1 MGDLQNNFGGNSQKF
16 KERRNDEFVE
26 NSDVPEEVK
35 PNFITKLY
43 EDDNFRAEKT
53 LFEEQISNSAA

>member
-1 MGDLQNNFGGNSQKF
+1 LGGDFQKVEERQEGFENNI
-16 KERRNDEFVE
+16 
-26 NSDVPEEVK
+26 PEEVK

-53 LFEEQISNSAA
+53 LFEE